1 VEAAVRRERT
11 FGAPFLMLLSAVFG
25 LAGDALNPPGRQWS
39 ASAAVAAIDAYRATV
54 SPVLERT
61 RLIRCR
67 FEPTCSAY
75 GREAVRR
82 FGLFRGGALAAW
94 RVVRCNPFSKGGY
107 DPVPP

>member
-1 VEAAVRRERT
+1 MEAAARRERT
-11 FGAPFLMLLSAVFG
+11 FGARFLLLLSAIFC

-39 ASAAVAAIDAYRATV
+39 AAAAVAAIDGYRATV
-54 SPVLERT
+54 SPILERT

-82 FGLFRGGALAAW
+82 FGLVRGGALAAW
-94 RVVRCNPFSKGGY
+94 RVARCNPFARGGY